1 MSDLV
6 AQDYKSQL
14 SMGAKVEE
22 QGKKIQGLSELQN
35 EFKASLDNSM
45 RPRLKIQNRLNYSLS
60 KHKTLGSVF
69 STEREG
75 EREGGTF
82 RVNQVCVSLGLQEVA

>member
-45 RPRLKIQNRLNYSLS
+45 RPRLKI
-60 KHKTLGSVF
+60 
-69 STEREG
+69 
-75 EREGGTF
+75 
-82 RVNQVCVSLGLQEVA
+82 